1 MYSRLHHSRKPKGN
15 RRGWLYRLI
24 SSHCLLVNFPQTLAQ
39 HVSWHSFWVPTD
51 VFSCQQS
58 LKSICHHPRHP
69 SSILFIYHCIS
80 SIQCQTN
87 LAISSPQ
94 QWTPFLFSSLRHMNS
109 QQAAAFCSN
118 EDIAWKQGCCD
129 YIIALNPWY
138 IACSQCQLVR
148 KN

>member
-87 LAISSPQ
+87 LAISSPD
-94 QWTPFLFSSLRHMNS
+94 SSEHHFCLVHSGINS
-109 QQAAAFCSN
+109 QQAAALCSN
-118 EDIAWKQGCCD
+118 EDIAWKQGCSGT
-129 YIIALNPWY
+129 IL
-138 IACSQCQLVR
+138 
-148 KN
+148 